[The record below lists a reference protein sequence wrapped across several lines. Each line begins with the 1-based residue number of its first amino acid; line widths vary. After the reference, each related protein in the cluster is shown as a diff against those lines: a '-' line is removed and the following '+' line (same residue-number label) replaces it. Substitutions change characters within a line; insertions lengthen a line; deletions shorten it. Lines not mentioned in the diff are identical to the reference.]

1 NLAAAALRPCH
12 ADARRR
18 PIPSSS
24 AHDASLR
31 PRPHHRDVEGGGGSR
46 RRSEEDL
53 IAPPRWTRTPSSATG
68 TPLWRPLPHSA
79 VSALRSA
86 ATTGSVTVNV
96 APRPSPGLS

>member
-1 NLAAAALRPCH
+1 RRWALPSSRPAEPPPRQSPDLRDPRHVGPTLRRPRCARATPTRGAA
-12 ADARRR
+12 

-53 IAPPRWTRTPSSATG
+53 IAPPILVAHREPR
-68 TPLWRPLPHSA
+68 LPGN
-79 VSALRSA
+79 L
-86 ATTGSVTVNV
+86 G
-96 APRPSPGLS
+96 